1 MVSSS
6 PQLAPDKLSGA
17 AAGSRRAARRARE
30 LRARGGREDSEG
42 VGGGVRYSS
51 HMSSVGSWPVS
62 AIQHRIASYAK

>member
-17 AAGSRRAARRARE
+17 AAGSRRAERRARE
-30 LRARGGREDSEG
+30 
-42 VGGGVRYSS
+42 Y
-51 HMSSVGSWPVS
+51 MSSVGSWPVS